1 MMNSKIHMRSE
12 LPYYDIVGR
21 HDDLKRLED
30 AIRSIFK
37 CERIHPDKKIK
48 PAKGFYKDAS
58 GLRILYSAHYGNKYS
73 MTEFPVPMDA
83 EAIITIV
90 KAYLREEKY
99 TGKHSGGDGSHVEGW
114 QILSEEFS
122 NETFLIRKVTLYY
135 SK

>member
-1 MMNSKIHMRSE
+1 MMNSEMHLRSE
-12 LPYYDIVGR
+12 LPYFNIVGR
-21 HDDLKRLED
+21 HDDLGRMED
-30 AIRSIFK
+30 AIQSIFK
-37 CERIHPDKKIK
+37 NVRTNPGDKIK

-58 GLRILYSAHYGNKYS
+58 GLRILYYESYDKKHP

-99 TGKHSGGDGSHVEGW
+99 EGKHGGDGSNVEGW
-114 QILSEEFS
+114 QILSEEYS
-122 NETFLIRKVTLYY
+122 NETFLIRKVNLYY